1 VAAEA
6 ARRNVYLE
14 INGSPE
20 RLDLS
25 SSMVRT
31 AKGLGAKFTIST
43 DSHQTKHLRPN
54 MHYGVITARRGWLE
68 AADVLNTLPVEQFAS
83 AIRKS

>member
-1 VAAEA
+1 VAADA

-54 MHYGVITARRGWLE
+54 MQYGVITARRGWLE
-68 AADVLNTLPVEQFAS
+68 ASDVLNALPVEQFAG